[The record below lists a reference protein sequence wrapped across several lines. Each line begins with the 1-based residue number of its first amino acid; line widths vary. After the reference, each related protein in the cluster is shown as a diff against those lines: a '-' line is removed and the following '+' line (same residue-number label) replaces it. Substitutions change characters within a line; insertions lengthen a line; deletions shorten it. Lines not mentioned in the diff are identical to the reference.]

1 MSHGN
6 RRVRLQKRFSH
17 LCGERALVTLPKIG
31 DRLMVL
37 IGLVLGWP
45 ILNPFKGG
53 GNTSCRDGLFEGSF
67 ERELAAKESTPSKE
81 YEQGGDEPLDCHQLS
96 FRLWDKSQKSRW
108 AVFCSL
114 PREGVSVTTIE
125 ALKDYPVTLEI
136 PVAWGEMDSLG
147 HVNNVMYF
155 RYFESV
161 RIEYFNRLQFM
172 ELMDSTGV
180 GPILA
185 STSCRFKRPV
195 VFPDTLVGGI
205 AATDLQEDRFTTRYR
220 LVSKAQG
227 GVVAEGEGLIV
238 TYDYRANQKAPI
250 PDVIRARI
258 LELGL
263 AS

>member
-1 MSHGN
+1 M
-6 RRVRLQKRFSH
+6 
-17 LCGERALVTLPKIG
+17 
-31 DRLMVL
+31 
-37 IGLVLGWP
+37 
-45 ILNPFKGG
+45 
-53 GNTSCRDGLFEGSF
+53 
-67 ERELAAKESTPSKE
+67 
-81 YEQGGDEPLDCHQLS
+81 
-96 FRLWDKSQKSRW
+96 
-108 AVFCSL
+108 
-114 PREGVSVTTIE
+114 TTFE

-161 RIEYFNRLQFM
+161 RIEYFKRLQFM
-172 ELMDSTGV
+172 ELMNSTGV

-195 VFPDTLVGGI
+195 VFPDTLVGGV

-220 LVSKAQG
+220 LVSRTQG

-250 PDVIRARI
+250 PDVIRSRI
-258 LELGL
+258 VELGL